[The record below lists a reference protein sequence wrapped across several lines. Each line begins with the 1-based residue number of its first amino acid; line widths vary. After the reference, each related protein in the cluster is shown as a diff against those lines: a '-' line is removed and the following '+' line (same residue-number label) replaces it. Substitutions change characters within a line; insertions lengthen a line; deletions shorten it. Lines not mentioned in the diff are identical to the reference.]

1 MYPKVL
7 ILSQLKNK
15 IMKTKKLL
23 SILLIAVTTTAY
35 SQMNFDLKKGG
46 ITWTG
51 SEITTKAHTGSLK
64 FSSAS
69 LSLDD
74 INKPR
79 GVFTVDMTSLTNE
92 DMTGDYKNKLEGH
105 LKSDDFFSV
114 DKHPKAVLIITKVNS
129 QKKNSYGLTG
139 DLTIKGITHPVD
151 FNLTVYN
158 DRVESNLTFDRSKYD
173 VQFRSGSFFENLGDK
188 LILDDITLEI
198 TLQKI

>member
-1 MYPKVL
+1 
-7 ILSQLKNK
+7 
-15 IMKTKKLL
+15 MKTKKLL

-51 SEITTKAHTGSLK
+51 SEIVKSHTGSLK

-74 INKPR
+74 IKTPQ
-79 GVFTVDMTSLTNE
+79 GVFTVDMTSLTND
-92 DMTGDYKNKLEGH
+92 DMTGVYKNKLEGH

-114 DKHPKAVLIITKVNS
+114 EKYPQAVLVITKVNS
-129 QKKNSYGLTG
+129 QNKNSYGLTG

-151 FNLTVYN
+151 FNLTVYS
-158 DRVESNLTFDRSKYD
+158 DRIESNLTFDRSKYD

-188 LILDDITLEI
+188 LILDDITLEV